1 MKISWRPH
9 PWQQAIAIVALAL
22 GYYLLSLF
30 CRYVASTPQEITPV
44 WFPDGLGCGMILLFG
59 YGLLPG
65 IALGSILA
73 NWGMI
78 MTDQPIWALGLLQ
91 ITIIAT
97 TNTAGTYYGIQGL
110 RRLIGRRNPLN
121 QPQDVFLF
129 ILITAIAGTAIH
141 ATGGMLGVSLG
152 KPISLTAGLLDW
164 RTWWIS
170 NVTGVLL
177 LTPFCLSSSDA
188 LRWLINRRNA
198 SHQWLSAQLKL
209 VLQSPHHSK
218 LLWLAEVIGMLAVI
232 ILISYGAFV
241 QQYPVNYLLIP
252 CLIIAAF
259 RWGQLG
265 VSTLL
270 LLIALIAILGTVDS
284 VKAASQPNLINSLLF
299 LQGFLSII
307 GVTALVLSATLT
319 ERQRIFDYLHHSQ
332 EQLQHQS
339 SQLIAQNEA
348 LKQAKLA
355 AETANRAKSE
365 FLANMS
371 HEIRTPLNIIL
382 GFCQIMNQDVEQIDV
397 EDLRENLTLMERSG
411 DALLRLLNDVLDLAK
426 IEADRLKL
434 HYEPMA
440 LRSLILEIHRVFAP
454 SAQQKGLAFSLDLAP
469 TLPEQ
474 IYFDVTRLRQILFNL
489 VGNSLKFTQTGTV
502 ILKVRAEPHGDHPH
516 AIDLEITVEDTGI
529 GIAPEQQKIIFDA
542 FRQVEGH
549 HSRQYGGTGLGLAL
563 SQRLTQMLGGT
574 ITLTSSLDVG
584 STFIVLFPHVE
595 VPAAHCLSTPE
606 PFPAL
611 LAMDTEEYSHN
622 DFTFEPPAA
631 TSGREQEL
639 LLCRLYEEEATA
651 WVQISKTLIM
661 GEIRQFIER
670 LEGLGKT
677 YYCPQLLAYT
687 EQLTVYATEFQIA
700 DLQRAIAQFPQIR
713 QQIEDSLGHGV

>member
-9 PWQQAIAIVALAL
+9 PWQQAIAIIALAL
-22 GYYLLSLF
+22 GYYLLSVF
-30 CRYVASTPQEITPV
+30 CRDVASTPQEITPV

-73 NWGMI
+73 NWQML
-78 MTDQPIWALGLLQ
+78 MTDQPLWALGLLQ
-91 ITIIAT
+91 MAIVST
-97 TNTAGTYYGIQGL
+97 TNTAGTYYGVQGL
-110 RRLIGRRNPLN
+110 RRLIGRRNPFN
-121 QPQDVFLF
+121 QPRDVFLF
-129 ILITAIAGTAIH
+129 IIITASAGTAIH
-141 ATGGMLGVSLG
+141 ATGGVLGVNLG
-152 KPISLTAGLLDW
+152 QSINFTTALLDW

-188 LRWLINRRNA
+188 LRWLINRRNS
-198 SHQWLSAQLKL
+198 SHQWLSTQLKL
-209 VLQSPHHSK
+209 VVQSPQHSQ
-218 LLWLAEVIGMLAVI
+218 LLWIGEVVGMLGAIV
-232 ILISYGAFV
+232 LISYGAFV
-241 QQYPVNYLLIP
+241 QQYPINYLLIP
-252 CLIIAAF
+252 CLVIAAF

-270 LLIALIAILGTVDS
+270 LLIALIAIVGTADS
-284 VKAASQPNLINSLLF
+284 LKLSGHSDLLNSLLF

-307 GVTALVLSATLT
+307 GITALVLSASLT

-332 EQLQHQS
+332 AQLQQQS
-339 SQLIAQNEA
+339 SQLIAQNDA

-382 GFCQIMNQDVEQIDV
+382 GFCQIMSQDVEEINT

-434 HYEPMA
+434 HYEPMV

-454 SAQQKGLAFSLDLAP
+454 SAQQKGLTFTLDLASN
-469 TLPEQ
+469 LPEQ
-474 IYFDVTRLRQILFNL
+474 IYFDVARLRQILFNL
-489 VGNSLKFTQTGTV
+489 VGNSLKFTEAGTV
-502 ILKVRAEPHGDHPH
+502 SLKVGAEPHADNPH
-516 AIDLEITVEDTGI
+516 AIDLTITVADTGI

-574 ITLTSSLDVG
+574 ITLTSALGVG
-584 STFIVLFPHVE
+584 STFILIFPHVE
-595 VPAAHCLSTPE
+595 VPAAHFPSTPE
-606 PFPAL
+606 PLSTL
-611 LAMDTEEYSHN
+611 LAMNTEEYSHN
-622 DFTFEPPAA
+622 DFSFEPPAA
-631 TSGREQEL
+631 TVGMEREL
-639 LLCRLYEEEATA
+639 LLCQLYEEEATA

-661 GEIRQFIER
+661 AEIRQFIER

-677 YYCPQLLAYT
+677 YRCPQLLAYT
-687 EQLTVYATEFQIA
+687 QQLTTYATEFKVA
-700 DLQRAIAQFPQIR
+700 DLHRAIALFPQIR
-713 QQIEDSLGHGV
+713 QQIEANFTHGV

>member
-9 PWQQAIAIVALAL
+9 PWQQAIAIIALAL
-22 GYYLLSLF
+22 GYYWLSLF
-30 CRYVASTPQEITPV
+30 CRYLASTPQEITPV
-44 WFPDGLGCGMILLFG
+44 WFPDGLGCGIILLFG

-78 MTDQPIWALGLLQ
+78 LTHQPLWPLALLQ
-91 ITIIAT
+91 IGIIAA
-97 TNTAGTYYGIQGL
+97 TNTAGTYYGVQGL
-110 RRLIGRRNPLN
+110 RRFIGRRNPLN
-121 QPQDVFLF
+121 QPRDIFLF
-129 ILITAIAGTAIH
+129 ILITAMGGTAIH
-141 ATGGMLGVSLG
+141 ATGGVLGVNLG
-152 KPISLTAGLLDW
+152 QPMTLTTTLLDW

-188 LRWLINRRNA
+188 VRWWMNRRQDA
-198 SHQWLSAQLKL
+198 HQWLSSQLAL
-209 VLQSPHHSK
+209 VLQIPQHSK
-218 LLWLAEVIGMLAVI
+218 LLWIGEVVGMLSAIVV
-232 ILISYGAFV
+232 ISYGAFV
-241 QQYPVNYLLIP
+241 RQYPINYLLIP

-259 RWGQLG
+259 RWGQFG

-270 LLIALIAILGTVDS
+270 LLITLIGILGTVDGMKVS
-284 VKAASQPNLINSLLF
+284 SQLHLVDSLLL
-299 LQGFLSII
+299 LQGFLGII
-307 GVTALVLSATLT
+307 GITALVLSATLT

-332 EQLQHQS
+332 QQLQKQS
-339 SQLIAQNEA
+339 SQLIAQNDA

-355 AETANRAKSE
+355 AEMANRAKSE

-382 GFCQIMNQDVEQIDV
+382 GFCQIMNQDVEQIPV

-434 HYEPMA
+434 HYEPMV

-454 SAQQKGLAFSLDLAP
+454 SAQQKGLTFTLDIAP
-469 TLPEQ
+469 NLPEQ
-474 IYFDVTRLRQILFNL
+474 IYFDVTRLRQILFNI
-489 VGNSLKFTQTGTV
+489 VGNSLKFTEAGMVTLTV
-502 ILKVRAEPHGDHPH
+502 RGEPHADNPC
-516 AIDLEITVEDTGI
+516 AIDLAITVADTGI
-529 GIAPEQQKIIFDA
+529 GIALEQQKIIFDA

-563 SQRLTQMLGGT
+563 SQRLTQMLGGK
-574 ITLTSSLDVG
+574 ITLTSALNVG
-584 STFIVLFPHVE
+584 STFMVVFPHVE
-595 VPAAHCLSTPE
+595 VPAAHAPSIPE
-606 PFPAL
+606 PLPAL
-611 LAMDTEEYSHN
+611 LAMDAHEYSRN
-622 DFTFEPPAA
+622 DFSFEPPAPI
-631 TSGREQEL
+631 SGIEGEL
-639 LLCRLYEEEATA
+639 LLCQLYEEEATA

-677 YYCPQLLAYT
+677 YHCPQLLAYT
-687 EQLTVYATEFQIA
+687 KELATYATEFQIA
-700 DLQRAIAQFPQIR
+700 DLQRAIAQFPQVR
-713 QQIEDSLGHGV
+713 QEIEESLGH